1 MKVANFEDFDK
12 MLFEKGETGP
22 PAQNTPSKSGINYK
36 ENINYKGRDTGKSS
50 SDNYVRFAIH
60 AIDTINYMATQLLSY
75 GKCMDIAK
83 TGIGGLRAKISQ
95 SPTTYKIH
103 ESYWEDVK
111 KVASD
116 VYAEG
121 EQNAPGTGDNQNML
135 TIYNEEMQKLKDEAK
150 KRTSQQGQITKTIG
164 QETIGHAEKQNL
176 NNSDSDYGNDEIYKK
191 GVSDLKLALN
201 NEIGKSNIVVYNDK
215 MRAANYYKAAVF
227 TFAQGALIELS
238 NMEDNAQEYKDHLKT
253 ATEKLSKLR

>member
-1 MKVANFEDFDK
+1 MKVANFEGFDK
-12 MLFEKGETGP
+12 MLFEKKGPTGP

-83 TGIGGLRAKISQ
+83 AGIGRLRAKISQ
-95 SPTTYKIH
+95 KPTTYEIH

-121 EQNAPGTGDNQNML
+121 EQNAPGTGDKQNML

-150 KRTSQQGQITKTIG
+150 KRTSQQGKITK
-164 QETIGHAEKQNL
+164 TIGHAEKQNL
-176 NNSDSDYGNDEIYKK
+176 DNSDSDYENDEIYKK

-201 NEIGKSNIVVYNDK
+201 NEIGKSNIIVYNDK

-238 NMEDNAQEYKDHLKT
+238 NMEDNAQEYKEHLET
-253 ATEKLSKLR
+253 ATEKLSELR